1 LVILLYR
8 EGKKSIVHEI
18 NDRKKAE
25 EEIRKLNEELE
36 EGVVERSAELFES
49 EQRHLSLLEASADPL
64 VVYDMERKVTYLNP
78 AFSQTF
84 GWSFDELKGKRID
97 FVPEENWK
105 ETQEA
110 IDRMLRGEKV
120 QLFETRRLTKDGRL
134 LNIQLSTSLFL
145 DRDGHPAGNIV
156 ILRDVT
162 ESKQAEEALRKA
174 HDELEKSVAERTSEL
189 VRANEQLKLE
199 IEERKRAEGELSL
212 QKTYFQHLFENSPEA
227 SVILDKEDRIVDV
240 NTEFE
245 KLFDY
250 SIEEI
255 KGKYINDL
263 IVSDDLR
270 DEAIALTQ
278 RTLECQVVTK
288 ETVRR
293 RKDGSLV
300 DVSVLGYPI
309 TFNGEQVGVYAI
321 YKDITKR
328 RRREEAL
335 SASEKQYRNLVD
347 NALVGIY
354 KTDLEGNILYV
365 NEALIKMMEFESY
378 EDMKSV
384 GVLARYSNLNDRDTF
399 VETLK
404 ETGKINHFEVDLLT
418 KSGAVKNVIL
428 TGVLER
434 DSISGMILD
443 ITEGKQ
449 AVEERIRLATVV
461 EQAAE
466 SVIISDRRGTIH
478 YVNPAFERLS
488 GYSSEDI
495 VGKNFRILK
504 SDRHDEVFYREMW
517 KTITSGTA
525 WAGRIINRMKDGSL
539 RQFETTISPI
549 RDKNGVIV
557 NFVSV
562 NRDVTQEV
570 ALEAQLFQAQKMEA
584 VGTLAGG
591 IAHDFN
597 NLLQVIQGYTEVLQ
611 NDVGRNKSSL
621 EALQKIHHS
630 AKRGAELTRQLLTF
644 SRKVQSERRPLDLN
658 REVEQLK
665 KLLERTIPKMIEIE
679 LYLSENPAVVSADP
693 IQVEQA
699 IMNLAVNAKDAMP
712 EGGKIVI
719 ETERV
724 RLDEHFCRTH
734 LGARPGE
741 YVLLSISDT
750 GHGMNREILDHVFE
764 PFYTTKDVG
773 KGTGLGLAMVYGIV
787 KNHEG
792 YILCYSEVST
802 GTTFKIYLP
811 AMEQSGH
818 RQKTGEVEDPFKGG
832 DETILLVDDEEYIRD
847 LGVELLT
854 DAGYKVLTATN
865 GEEGLELYRQKRE
878 NIDLVILD
886 LVIPGMGGKKCYE
899 EILKI
904 NPKSKILIVSGYSA
918 NGPGKEAI
926 KAGAKGFVGKPFDVS
941 HLLETIR
948 EILDEDSEMSD
959 MRCVM

>member
-1 LVILLYR
+1 MKLKKVLLALTLLAFLATLAEGYLSYSLTGSRLGLCVSFLIVVLVIIFYR
-8 EGKKSIVHEI
+8 EGIKTLIGEI
-18 NDRKKAE
+18 SERKKAE
-25 EEIRKLNEELE
+25 EEIKRLNQKLE
-36 EGVVERSAELFES
+36 EGCIERSADLFES
-49 EQRHLSLLEASADPL
+49 EQHHRSLSEASSDPI
-64 VVYDMERKVTYLNP
+64 VVYDMEGKVTYVNP

-84 GWSFDELKGKRID
+84 GWSLDEVKGKLID
-97 FVPEENWK
+97 FVPEENRI

-110 IDRMLRGEKV
+110 LDRMLRGEKV
-120 QLFETRRLTKDGRL
+120 QLFETRRLTKEGRL
-134 LNIQLSTSLFL
+134 LDIQLRTSLFL
-145 DRDGHPAGNIV
+145 DRKGVPAGNIV

-162 ESKQAEEALRKA
+162 ES
-174 HDELEKSVAERTSEL
+174 
-189 VRANEQLKLE
+189 
-199 IEERKRAEGELSL
+199 
-212 QKTYFQHLFENSPEA
+212 
-227 SVILDKEDRIVDV
+227 
-240 NTEFE
+240 
-245 KLFDY
+245 
-250 SIEEI
+250 
-255 KGKYINDL
+255 
-263 IVSDDLR
+263 
-270 DEAIALTQ
+270 
-278 RTLECQVVTK
+278 
-288 ETVRR
+288 
-293 RKDGSLV
+293 
-300 DVSVLGYPI
+300 
-309 TFNGEQVGVYAI
+309 
-321 YKDITKR
+321 

-335 SASEKQYRNLVD
+335 KESEKQYRNLVD

-354 KTDLEGNILYV
+354 KTDLEGNVLYA
-365 NEALIKMMEFESY
+365 NEALIEMLEFESY

-384 GVLARYSNLNDRDTF
+384 GVLARYSNLDDRDIF
-399 VETLK
+399 IKIIK
-404 ETGKINHFEVDLLT
+404 ETGKVNDFEVDLLT
-418 KSGAVKNVIL
+418 KSGGLKNVIL
-428 TGVLER
+428 TGVLEG
-434 DSISGMILD
+434 DVISGMILD
-443 ITEGKQ
+443 ITDRKQ
-449 AVEERIRLATVV
+449 AAEERIRLATAV

-478 YVNPAFERLS
+478 YVNPAFARLS
-488 GYSSEDI
+488 GFSSEDI

-504 SDRHDEVFYREMW
+504 SESHDETFYREMW
-517 KTITSGTA
+517 QKISSGTA
-525 WAGRIINRMKDGSL
+525 WAGRISNKMKDGSL

-611 NDVGRNKSSL
+611 GEVSRNKPGF
-621 EALQKIHHS
+621 EALEKIHRS
-630 AKRGAELTRQLLTF
+630 AKRGADLTRQLLTF

-658 REVEQLK
+658 REVEQVK
-665 KLLERTIPKMIEIE
+665 RLLERTIPKMIEIE
-679 LYLSENPAVVSADP
+679 LYLSESPAVVSADP

-719 ETERV
+719 ETEKV
-724 RLDEHFCRTH
+724 KLDEQFCKTH

-750 GHGMNREILDHVFE
+750 GHGMDREILEHVFE

-792 YILCYSEVST
+792 YILCYSEIST

-811 AMEQSGH
+811 ALEQSGQ
-818 RQKTGEVEDPFKGG
+818 RQKPDETKDLFKGG
-832 DETILLVDDEEYIRD
+832 DETILLVDDEEYLRD

-854 DAGYKVLTATN
+854 DAGYHVLTATD
-865 GEEGLELYRQKRE
+865 GEEGLELYRKEQK
-878 NIDLVILD
+878 NIDLIILD

-899 EILKI
+899 EILRI
-904 NPKSKILIVSGYSA
+904 SPKAKILIVSGYSA
-918 NGPGKEAI
+918 NGPGKAALE
-926 KAGAKGFVGKPFDVS
+926 AGARGFVGKPFDVS

-948 EILDEDSEMSD
+948 EILDEEPEMSD
-959 MRCVM
+959 VRCVMCDV

>member
-1 LVILLYR
+1 
-8 EGKKSIVHEI
+8 
-18 NDRKKAE
+18 
-25 EEIRKLNEELE
+25 
-36 EGVVERSAELFES
+36 LFES

-525 WAGRIINRMKDGSL
+525 WAGRISNRMKDGSL

-679 LYLSENPAVVSADP
+679 LYN
-693 IQVEQA
+693 
-699 IMNLAVNAKDAMP
+699 
-712 EGGKIVI
+712 
-719 ETERV
+719 R
-724 RLDEHFCRTH
+724 RL
-734 LGARPGE
+734 
-741 YVLLSISDT
+741 
-750 GHGMNREILDHVFE
+750 
-764 PFYTTKDVG
+764 
-773 KGTGLGLAMVYGIV
+773 
-787 KNHEG
+787 
-792 YILCYSEVST
+792 
-802 GTTFKIYLP
+802 
-811 AMEQSGH
+811 
-818 RQKTGEVEDPFKGG
+818 
-832 DETILLVDDEEYIRD
+832 
-847 LGVELLT
+847 
-854 DAGYKVLTATN
+854 
-865 GEEGLELYRQKRE
+865 
-878 NIDLVILD
+878 
-886 LVIPGMGGKKCYE
+886 
-899 EILKI
+899 
-904 NPKSKILIVSGYSA
+904 
-918 NGPGKEAI
+918 
-926 KAGAKGFVGKPFDVS
+926 
-941 HLLETIR
+941 
-948 EILDEDSEMSD
+948 
-959 MRCVM
+959 

>member
-1 LVILLYR
+1 MKLKKVLLVLALLALLGAFAGGYFFYSLMGPTSSLGVGFPIMALVIILLYR
-8 EGKKSIVHEI
+8 QGNKAIIGELNEP
-18 NDRKKAE
+18 KKAE
-25 EEIRKLNEELE
+25 EEIRKVNQVLE
-36 EGVVERSAELFES
+36 EGVTEGSAALFES
-49 EQRHLSLLEASADPL
+49 EQRHRSLSEASADPI
-64 VVYDMERKVTYLNP
+64 VVYDMERKVTSVNP

-84 GWSFDELKGKRID
+84 GWSIDELKGKPID
-97 FVPEENWK
+97 FVPEENRK
-105 ETQEA
+105 EIQEA
-110 IDRMLRGEKV
+110 LERMLRGEKV
-120 QLFETRRLTKDGRL
+120 ELFDTRRLTKEGRL
-134 LNIQLSTSLFL
+134 LDVELRTSLFF
-145 DRDGHPAGNIV
+145 DRDGDPAGNIV

-162 ESKQAEEALRKA
+162 ES
-174 HDELEKSVAERTSEL
+174 
-189 VRANEQLKLE
+189 
-199 IEERKRAEGELSL
+199 
-212 QKTYFQHLFENSPEA
+212 
-227 SVILDKEDRIVDV
+227 
-240 NTEFE
+240 
-245 KLFDY
+245 
-250 SIEEI
+250 
-255 KGKYINDL
+255 
-263 IVSDDLR
+263 
-270 DEAIALTQ
+270 
-278 RTLECQVVTK
+278 
-288 ETVRR
+288 
-293 RKDGSLV
+293 
-300 DVSVLGYPI
+300 
-309 TFNGEQVGVYAI
+309 
-321 YKDITKR
+321 
-328 RRREEAL
+328 RRREKAL
-335 SASEKQYRNLVD
+335 RESEKQYRNLVD

-354 KTDLEGNILYV
+354 KTDLEGNILYA
-365 NEALIKMMEFESY
+365 NEALIEMLGFESY

-384 GVLARYSNLNDRDTF
+384 GVLARYSDLGDRDTF
-399 VETLK
+399 IKSIK
-404 ETGKINHFEVDLLT
+404 EIGKVNDFEVDLLT
-418 KSGAVKNVIL
+418 KSGGVKNVIL
-428 TGVLER
+428 TGVLEG
-434 DSISGMILD
+434 DVISGMILD
-443 ITEGKQ
+443 ITDRKQ
-449 AVEERIRLATVV
+449 AVEELIRLATAV

-488 GYSSEDI
+488 GFSREDI

-504 SDRHDEVFYREMW
+504 SESHDKSFYREMW
-517 KTITSGTA
+517 QTISSGKA
-525 WAGRIINRMKDGSL
+525 WAGRISNRMKDGSL
-539 RQFETTISPI
+539 RQFETTISPL

-611 NDVGRNKSSL
+611 VEVDRNESSF
-621 EALQKIHHS
+621 EALQKIHRS

-658 REVEQLK
+658 REVEQVK
-665 KLLERTIPKMIEIE
+665 RLLERTIPKMIEIE
-679 LYLSENPAVVSADP
+679 LYLSESPAVVSADP

-699 IMNLAVNAKDAMP
+699 IMNLAVNAKDAMS

-724 RLDEHFCRTH
+724 KLDEQFCKTH

-750 GHGMNREILDHVFE
+750 GHGMDREILEHVFE

-792 YILCYSEVST
+792 YILCYSEINT

-811 AMEQSGH
+811 AMEQSGQ
-818 RQKTGEVEDPFKGG
+818 RQKPDKMEDLFKGG

-854 DAGYKVLTATN
+854 DVGYKVLTATN
-865 GEEGLELYRQKRE
+865 GEEGLQLYRKKQKK
-878 NIDLVILD
+878 IDLIILD

-904 NPKSKILIVSGYSA
+904 NPRAKILIVSGYSA
-918 NGPGKEAI
+918 NGPGKAALE
-926 KAGAKGFVGKPFDVS
+926 AGAKGFVGKPFDVS
-941 HLLETIR
+941 DLLEKIR
-948 EILDEDSEMSD
+948 EILDEDTTTE
-959 MRCVM
+959 CVMCNT

>member
-1 LVILLYR
+1 MKLKKVLLALTLLAFLATLAEGYLSYSLTGSRLGLCVSFLIVVLVIIFYR
-8 EGKKSIVHEI
+8 EGIKTLIGEI
-18 NDRKKAE
+18 SERKKAE
-25 EEIRKLNEELE
+25 EEIKRLNQKLE
-36 EGVVERSAELFES
+36 EGCIERSADLFES
-49 EQRHLSLLEASADPL
+49 EQHHRSLSEASSDPI
-64 VVYDMERKVTYLNP
+64 VVYDMEGKVTYVNP

-84 GWSFDELKGKRID
+84 GWSLDEVKGKLID
-97 FVPEENWK
+97 FVPEENRI

-110 IDRMLRGEKV
+110 LDRMLRGEKV
-120 QLFETRRLTKDGRL
+120 QLFETRRLTKEGRL
-134 LNIQLSTSLFL
+134 LDIQLRTSLFL
-145 DRDGHPAGNIV
+145 DRKGVPAGNIV

-162 ESKQAEEALRKA
+162 ES
-174 HDELEKSVAERTSEL
+174 
-189 VRANEQLKLE
+189 
-199 IEERKRAEGELSL
+199 
-212 QKTYFQHLFENSPEA
+212 
-227 SVILDKEDRIVDV
+227 
-240 NTEFE
+240 
-245 KLFDY
+245 
-250 SIEEI
+250 
-255 KGKYINDL
+255 
-263 IVSDDLR
+263 
-270 DEAIALTQ
+270 
-278 RTLECQVVTK
+278 
-288 ETVRR
+288 
-293 RKDGSLV
+293 
-300 DVSVLGYPI
+300 
-309 TFNGEQVGVYAI
+309 
-321 YKDITKR
+321 

-335 SASEKQYRNLVD
+335 KESEKQYRNLVD

-354 KTDLEGNILYV
+354 KTDLEGNVLYA
-365 NEALIKMMEFESY
+365 NEALIEMLEFESY

-384 GVLARYSNLNDRDTF
+384 GVLARYSNLDDRDIF
-399 VETLK
+399 IKIIK
-404 ETGKINHFEVDLLT
+404 ETGKVNDFEVDLLT
-418 KSGAVKNVIL
+418 KSGGLKNVIL
-428 TGVLER
+428 TGVLEG
-434 DSISGMILD
+434 DVISGMILD
-443 ITEGKQ
+443 ITDRKQ
-449 AVEERIRLATVV
+449 AAEERIRLATAV

-478 YVNPAFERLS
+478 YVNPAFARLS
-488 GYSSEDI
+488 GFSSEEI

-504 SDRHDEVFYREMW
+504 SESHDETFYREMW
-517 KTITSGTA
+517 QKISSGTA
-525 WAGRIINRMKDGSL
+525 WAGRISNKMKDGSL

-611 NDVGRNKSSL
+611 GEVSRNKPGF
-621 EALQKIHHS
+621 EALEKIHRS

-658 REVEQLK
+658 REVEQVK
-665 KLLERTIPKMIEIE
+665 RLLERTIPKMIEIE
-679 LYLSENPAVVSADP
+679 LYLSESPAVVSADP

-719 ETERV
+719 ETEKV
-724 RLDEHFCRTH
+724 KLDEQFCKTH

-750 GHGMNREILDHVFE
+750 GHGMDREILEHVFE

-792 YILCYSEVST
+792 YILCYSEIST

-811 AMEQSGH
+811 ALEQSGQ
-818 RQKTGEVEDPFKGG
+818 RQKPDETKDLFKGG

-854 DAGYKVLTATN
+854 DAGYHVLTATD
-865 GEEGLELYRQKRE
+865 GEEGLELYRKEQK
-878 NIDLVILD
+878 NIDLIILD

-899 EILKI
+899 EILRI
-904 NPKSKILIVSGYSA
+904 SPKAKILIVSGYSA
-918 NGPGKEAI
+918 NGPGKAALE
-926 KAGAKGFVGKPFDVS
+926 AGARGFVGKPFDVS

-948 EILDEDSEMSD
+948 EILDEEPEMSD
-959 MRCVM
+959 VRCVMCDV